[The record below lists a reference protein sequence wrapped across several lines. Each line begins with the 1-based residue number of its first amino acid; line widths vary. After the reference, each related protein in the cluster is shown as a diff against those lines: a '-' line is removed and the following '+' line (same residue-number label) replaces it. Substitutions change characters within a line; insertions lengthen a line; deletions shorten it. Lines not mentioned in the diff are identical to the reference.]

1 MKGGNQPVFPDLPR
15 LVSDIKT
22 GKCALILG
30 PEIFHVNGLPLNTF
44 VRNSLLE
51 KFPDQI
57 AAYYERDGFFLLR
70 NPDDKPEIQDEIRY
84 LFQNMDMDEALL
96 RKIIEIPFSAVLS
109 VNPDTFLRDLSFHYG
124 LPHRFA
130 WFDAGKETDVD
141 LPEADPDLLKQ
152 RVPLYYNLLGCVE
165 KQSTLILDY
174 DDLFRLFQGLIAAPK
189 LPGRLLV
196 RLAETTSYLFLGFQF
211 DRWHTQLLLRL
222 LDVKRAARRFAF
234 QSVVPQEVGGEA
246 FLVNQ
251 FRIKFLGDETHLL
264 DQLYQAFAE
273 EGNLR
278 AITNADTPA
287 KEAIVRLLQKGNTEQ
302 AIQKLIEAAKGSP
315 VEQAATGLS
324 ARFQNWK
331 TEKNG
336 GRLDSRDLFRE
347 MNLINDAIL
356 SFAKEL

>member
-1 MKGGNQPVFPDLPR
+1 MKGDNHEFPDLQR

-30 PEIFHVNGLPLNTF
+30 PEIFQVNGLPLHTF
-44 VRNSLLE
+44 IRNKVLE
-51 KFPDQI
+51 SFPDQI

-84 LFQNMDMDEALL
+84 LYQNTETDEALL
-96 RKIIEIPFSAVLS
+96 RKIIEIPFSVVLS
-109 VNPDTFLRDLSFHYG
+109 VNPDTYLRDLSFHYG

-141 LPEADPDLLKQ
+141 LPEADPDLLQQ
-152 RVPLYYNLLGCVE
+152 RVSLYYNLLGCVE

-189 LPGRLLV
+189 LPGRLQV

-211 DRWHTQLLLRL
+211 EPWHTQLLLRL
-222 LDVKRAARRFAF
+222 FVVKRAARRFAV
-234 QSVVPQEVGGEA
+234 QSVVPKEAGGEA

-251 FRIKFLGDETHLL
+251 FRIKFLGAETQLL
-264 DQLYQAFAE
+264 DQIHHAFAD

-278 AITNADTPA
+278 TISSADTPA

-302 AIQKLIEAAKGSP
+302 AIAKLIETAKGKP
-315 VEQAATGLS
+315 VEQAAIGLS
-324 ARFQNWK
+324 ARFQNLK
-331 TEKNG
+331 NEKNG

-356 SFAKEL
+356 TFAKEL

>member
-1 MKGGNQPVFPDLPR
+1 MVNENKGDFPDLPR
-15 LVSDIKT
+15 IVSDIKA

-30 PEIFHVNGLPLNTF
+30 PEIFQVEGIPLSVF
-44 VRNSLLE
+44 VRNRVLE
-51 KFPDQI
+51 HFPDQI

-70 NPDDKPEIQDEIRY
+70 NPDDKPEIQDEVTY
-84 LFQNMDMDEALL
+84 LFQEIDPDETIL
-96 RKIIEIPFSAVLS
+96 RKIIEIPFSVVLS
-109 VNPDTFLRDLSFHYG
+109 VNPDTFLRDMSFRYG

-130 WFDAGKETDVD
+130 WFDASKESDVD

-189 LPGRLLV
+189 LPGRLMV

-222 LDVKRAARRFAF
+222 LDVKRAARRFALH
-234 QSVVPQEVGGEA
+234 SVEPKEEETEA

-251 FRIKFLGDETHLL
+251 FRIKFLGDDTHLL
-264 DQLYQAFAE
+264 DQIHREFE
-273 EGNLR
+273 KEDNLR
-278 AITNADTPA
+278 QTTPADTPA
-287 KEAIVRLLQKGNTEQ
+287 KEAIVRFLQKGKTEN
-302 AIQKLIEAAKGSP
+302 AIAKLIEAAKGTP
-315 VEQAATGLS
+315 VEQASVGLS
-324 ARFQNWK
+324 ARFFNWQ

-336 GRLDSRDLFRE
+336 GRMDSRDVFRE